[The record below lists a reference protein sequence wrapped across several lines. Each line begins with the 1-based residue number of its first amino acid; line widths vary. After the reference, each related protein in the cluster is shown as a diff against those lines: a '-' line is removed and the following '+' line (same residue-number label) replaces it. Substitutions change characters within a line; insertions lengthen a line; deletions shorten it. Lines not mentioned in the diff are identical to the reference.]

1 MNAKMKADF
10 INSVA
15 AGKMIP
21 CPKCDSANTPGSK
34 CCAVCGASLV
44 SKGVAFDSV
53 DEQVTE
59 TVQEVP
65 VFAEGLPD
73 WDIVPP
79 QIMVKRR

>member
-1 MNAKMKADF
+1 MNAKMKAEF

-21 CPKCDSANTPGSK
+21 CPKCETPNTPDSRF
-34 CCAVCGASLV
+34 CMACGVSLV
-44 SKGVAFDSV
+44 SKGVAFDSLE
-53 DEQVTE
+53 EQVTE

-65 VFAEGLPD
+65 AFAEGLPA

-79 QIMVKRR
+79 QVMVKRR